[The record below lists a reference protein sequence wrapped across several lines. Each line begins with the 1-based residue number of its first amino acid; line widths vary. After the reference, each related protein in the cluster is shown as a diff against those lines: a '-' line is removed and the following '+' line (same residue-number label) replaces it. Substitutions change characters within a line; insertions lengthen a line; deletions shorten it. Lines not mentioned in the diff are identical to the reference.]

1 MSAQKP
7 VLVLP
12 NNVLG
17 FKDKI
22 VLNNRPWL
30 VQEYDNLSTEGVT
43 YYSLEPTTT
52 NKRNQTTY
60 DLREQQGNY
69 IVKDDKSANISNI
82 VNNTN
87 ITLSTENG
95 YFKSSVKL
103 NVIQLKS
110 SSVTF
115 SIPYGINNVTV
126 EVKEKGEVVSYTYTS
141 E

>member
-1 MSAQKP
+1 M
-7 VLVLP
+7 
-12 NNVLG
+12 
-17 FKDKI
+17 
-22 VLNNRPWL
+22 
-30 VQEYDNLSTEGVT
+30 
-43 YYSLEPTTT
+43 

-60 DLREQQGNY
+60 GLKEQQGNY
-69 IVKDDKSANISNI
+69 IIKDDKSANISNI

-95 YFKSSVKL
+95 YFKSNIKL